1 MFARVV
7 AWLNDLNPKQLLVL
21 AGIVMFMMFSVIY
34 FFLSWWTAR
43 DVAEENPVEPVTVS
57 AMQSV
62 VVAKSDIPSQ
72 TVLKDEMLEIKEVP
86 ENLVPS
92 DAVTEI
98 SSIINKSSKTPIFA
112 GDVVTKKKLT
122 TDINQNTFVGSI
134 PPDCRAVSIS
144 VNEVTGV
151 DGFAK
156 PGDKVDLILV
166 ENDENKSVTTTVFL
180 QNVLLLS
187 INKNMDKSRDTKN
200 EETGNTTGEAI
211 ENPSTATFALRSDE
225 VLKLIAAS
233 KLGEI
238 YLTLRPLK
246 PTDNSSDN
254 LAYTINSINAN
265 KKTPQVNPPATQSAT
280 PMINPS
286 ALPPIPDNSK
296 TVEVFNNVN
305 NENKMEIISGDK
317 VVQ

>member
-265 KKTPQVNPPATQSAT
+265 KKNQQVNPPATPSAA

-286 ALPPIPDNSK
+286 TLPPIPDNSK

>member
-1 MFARVV
+1 MV

-57 AMQSV
+57 VMQSV

-187 INKNMDKSRDTKN
+187 INKNMDKSHDTKT
-200 EETGNTTGEAI
+200 EETGNATGEAI

-265 KKTPQVNPPATQSAT
+265 KKSQQVNPPATPSAA